1 MQASQEQY
9 VAISQESFITKIEQF
24 IKELKEEYERQKQ
37 EQKQMNPTVESIDK
51 ILIPFGLFIDNK
63 IFTFNDL
70 IKCIKTNLVDDFE
83 DPNYI
88 FVNQKL
94 ILILFYYIF
103 YCDNTLE
110 LENKLFVQ
118 IKKHISSKETINIDN
133 IDSIITVFQIFKYED
148 IITIMQFLME

>member
-24 IKELKEEYERQKQ
+24 IKELKE

-70 IKCIKTNLVDDFE
+70 IKCIKTNLINDFD

-103 YCDNTLE
+103 YCNNTLE

-118 IKKHISSKETINIDN
+118 IKKHINSKETINIDN

>member
-24 IKELKEEYERQKQ
+24 IKELKE

-70 IKCIKTNLVDDFE
+70 IKCIKTNLINDFE

-103 YCDNTLE
+103 YCNNTLE

-118 IKKHISSKETINIDN
+118 IKKHINSKETINIDN